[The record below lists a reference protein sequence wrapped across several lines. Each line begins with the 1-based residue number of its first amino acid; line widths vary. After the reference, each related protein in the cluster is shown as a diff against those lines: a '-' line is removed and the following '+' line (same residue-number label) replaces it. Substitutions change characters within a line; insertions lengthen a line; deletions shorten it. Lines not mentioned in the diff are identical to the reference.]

1 MLARARYTTREA
13 RHDTSVPTR
22 SLQTAHKSCVIFL
35 FFCNGGPEGRD
46 FLYRYFP
53 LSVVVGW
60 KFVVLMTAVVALGQL
75 EGWGETAVMVAINA
89 VMFVRIGQH
98 LRALASGE

>member
-1 MLARARYTTREA
+1 
-13 RHDTSVPTR
+13 
-22 SLQTAHKSCVIFL
+22 
-35 FFCNGGPEGRD
+35 
-46 FLYRYFP
+46 
-53 LSVVVGW
+53 VVVGW

-89 VMFVRIGQH
+89 VLFVRIGQH